1 MEFLTGMNIVLTLM
15 NVGMIT
21 YIHTA
26 HLFKRGDSTDRMEV
40 GNYDSGSDT
49 GSDTG
54 RDTERTLRG
63 EENDVT
69 YFS

>member
-26 HLFKRGDSTDRMEV
+26 HVFKRGGSTDRMEV

-49 GSDTG
+49 GSDIKGTS
-54 RDTERTLRG
+54 RG
-63 EENDVT
+63 EDNDVT